1 MINRYI
7 TTILLS
13 IVVCCLAILPAGS
26 RAQNR
31 NQPLSASDIQ
41 RYEQD
46 AALMISFLEFTFNT
60 IGNPEIPVR
69 EKDIIINES
78 WEKIFVD
85 DEVQIEDDLDEN
97 RDVPL
102 NKEVQAYLK
111 DIDFFFR
118 HVSFSFT
125 IEDIEHM
132 VNEKNQ
138 LFFKITMDRHL
149 QGITIAG
156 DTISSNRLRYVEINL
171 DDDDKDLKIASIY
184 TTKLNEKEEL
194 RRWWIELPEV
204 WRNLLGER
212 AIIKDTLRMN
222 HVLYYND
229 SLAILDYVVHRR
241 ISRDTLTI
249 FEKDTLMISL
259 SSEGSISAGMI
270 DRQLLRII
278 LIDTLNISGMKQIT
292 SLEPV
297 INLSKIKRLDI
308 SNTPVDDLMPAR
320 NLTQLEYLNVSF
332 TLVDNLEPLRYL
344 TKLREMDV
352 NNTGLR
358 NLQPVANFIE
368 INRLNM
374 SNTRVE
380 SLDPLAGLSRLSD
393 LDISGSAVNDLAPVA
408 MLKALAR
415 FDFSET
421 VVSDISPL
429 ETLQQ
434 LYFLRFERTPVSD
447 LRPLGNLE
455 NLSLLFIDHTPVSS
469 LTPLNNMPKLTRIY
483 CDQTRVTRSEAVRF
497 MDTNPHVLV
506 IYESAELVHWWK
518 NLPVEWKEIFS
529 DKVADFD
536 HPTKEEL
543 HDVTRIRQLNVA
555 ENASL
560 QTLEPVVNMPMITGL
575 CIQGTSI
582 TDLAPVKYLADL
594 RELNLSN
601 TGITDL
607 GPVENLTKLSKLSF
621 DNTRVSSVMPLIQ
634 LNELQTVYC
643 DGSPVDADEII
654 HLMLKN
660 PDCLIVYQTQE
671 LQEWWNALP
680 DVWRLLADDMITPD
694 VEPNRDQLQML
705 ANMRVVDLNASPEMA
720 RRSLEISSLDH
731 LKKMILMEELRFTNT
746 RVTSLEPLRGMNT
759 LRILIC
765 PNNPVETLEPLTEVR
780 NLEVLDIQNTPVS
793 RLEFL
798 SPLDNL
804 RQLNCAGT
812 QIKNLK
818 GLEFLF
824 GLEHL
829 DCFNTR
835 IRNLKPIEEL
845 PQLKLVRC
853 YNTRIS
859 QRRINKFSEQRPK
872 VEVVYY

>member
-1 MINRYI
+1 
-7 TTILLS
+7 
-13 IVVCCLAILPAGS
+13 LA
-26 RAQNR
+26 QTR

-46 AALMISFLEFTFNT
+46 AATMISFLEFTFNT

-78 WEKIFVD
+78 WEKMFVD

-118 HVSFSFT
+118 QVSFTFT

-132 VNEKNQ
+132 VNEENQ

-149 QGITIAG
+149 QGITISG

-212 AIIKDTLRMN
+212 AIIKDTLRMS

-229 SLAILDYVVHRR
+229 SLAMLDYVLQRR

-249 FEKDTLMISL
+249 FEKDTLRISL
-259 SSEGSISAGMI
+259 SSEGTISAGMI

-292 SLEPV
+292 SLEPLV
-297 INLSKIKRLDI
+297 NLSKIKQLDV
-308 SNTPVDDLMPAR
+308 SHTPVDDLMPAR
-320 NLTQLEYLNVSF
+320 NLTQLEYLNISF
-332 TLVDNLEPLRYL
+332 TLIDDLEPLRYL
-344 TKLREMDV
+344 TKLRELV
-352 NNTGLR
+352 INNTGLR
-358 NLQPVANFIE
+358 NMQPVANFVE
-368 INRLNM
+368 LTRLNM

-380 SLDPLAGLSRLSD
+380 SLGPVAGLSRLSD
-393 LDISGSAVNDLAPVA
+393 LDISGSPVNDLAPA
-408 MLKALAR
+408 GSLKALAR

-421 VVSDISPL
+421 VISDISPL

-434 LYFLRFERTPVSD
+434 LYLLRFERTPVSD
-447 LRPLGNLE
+447 LRPLGKLQ

-469 LTPLNNMPKLTRIY
+469 LAPLNNLPRLSNIY
-483 CDQTRVTRSEAVRF
+483 CDQTRVTRAEAVRF
-497 MDTNPHVLV
+497 MDANPQVLV

-518 NLPVEWKEIFS
+518 DMPEEWKEVFS

-536 HPTKEEL
+536 NPTKEEL
-543 HDVTRIRQLNVA
+543 HDVTRIRKLHVA

-560 QTLEPVVNMPMITGL
+560 QTLDPVVNMPMITEL
-575 CIQGTSI
+575 HIQGTSI
-582 TDLAPVKYLADL
+582 VDLTPVKYLADL

-601 TGITDL
+601 TGVADL
-607 GPVENLTKLSKLSF
+607 GPVSNLTKLSKLSF
-621 DNTRVSSVMPLIQ
+621 DNTSVSSVEPLMQ

-643 DGSPVDADEII
+643 DQSPVDTSEIVQ
-654 HLMLKN
+654 LMIKH
-660 PDCLIVYQTQE
+660 PDCLVVYQTGE

-680 DVWRLLADDMITPD
+680 DVWQLLAENMVSPGED
-694 VEPNRDQLQML
+694 PNREQLQVL

-720 RRSLEISSLDH
+720 RRSLEIASLDH

-746 RVTSLEPLRGMNT
+746 RVTSLEPLRGMHT
-759 LRILIC
+759 LRVLIS

-804 RQLNCAGT
+804 HRLNCAGT
-812 QIKNLK
+812 QIRNLK
-818 GLEFLF
+818 GLEYLVS
-824 GLEHL
+824 LEHL

-835 IRNLKPIEEL
+835 IRNLKPVEEL

-859 QRRINKFSEQRPK
+859 QRRINKFREQRPA
-872 VEVVYY
+872 VEVVHY